1 MKLFESPELLV
12 SAFEIED
19 IIATSNPTDPTDETD
34 PIDPTTGDTG
44 TDIL

>member
-19 IIATSNPTDPTDETD
+19 IITTSGIGDKIETED
-34 PIDPTTGDTG
+34 DFNGGAIH
-44 TDIL
+44 